1 MENVMPTPHRTTDGG
16 VLHLLFSLARSYSM
30 GGLSA
35 DSQIARALYDAQIP
49 GGSGGVAPKSLDEIA
64 AMARQSSGWTQA
76 FKQLKAEG
84 LVEEQTLGQV
94 VARWNNRSGR
104 LAPTAGPEGALQS
117 ASWRAPSQT
126 GL

>member
-1 MENVMPTPHRTTDGG
+1 MPTPHRTTEGG

-35 DSQIARALYDAQIP
+35 DSQIARALYDGQISD
-49 GGSGGVAPKSLDEIA
+49 GSGVGTPRSLDEIA
-64 AMARQSSGWTQA
+64 AMARQSSGWTQV

-84 LVEEQTLGQV
+84 LLEAQTLGQV

-104 LAPTAGPEGALQS
+104 LAPTAGLEGALRS